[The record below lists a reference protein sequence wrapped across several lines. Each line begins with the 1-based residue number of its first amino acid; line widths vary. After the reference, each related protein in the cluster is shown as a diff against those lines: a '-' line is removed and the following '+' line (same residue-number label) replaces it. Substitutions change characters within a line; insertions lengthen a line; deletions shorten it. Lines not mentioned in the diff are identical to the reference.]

1 VVELA
6 DVGVGG
12 VDGVGADVFAGEGRG
27 RGGEVP
33 AWLGG
38 GLGSRRGGRREVP
51 LSRSRCQ

>member
-1 VVELA
+1 MVELA